1 MGTNIL
7 SGEES
12 NTKIV
17 AVFQNNQAAE
27 RCAQVL
33 REKGVDPNQYE
44 IIAPH
49 ETHYDRKL
57 EPEEQGI
64 QRTAVK
70 AHVRL
75 GSAGFVLGWLIWG
88 GLYLAGVEL
97 ISSTPGRSLIP
108 ILFFST
114 AAGLMWGG
122 FVTMRPDQE
131 VVIQE
136 VETAVHE
143 GHWSLVIHSRS
154 SEQTHT
160 ITQTLSDLNIEIAR
174 SL

>member
-1 MGTNIL
+1 MSSKPWSI
-7 SGEES
+7 
-12 NTKIV
+12 
-17 AVFQNNQAAE
+17 Q
-27 RCAQVL
+27 
-33 REKGVDPNQYE
+33 
-44 IIAPH
+44 
-49 ETHYDRKL
+49 L

-75 GSAGFVLGWLIWG
+75 GLAGFVLGWLI
-88 GLYLAGVEL
+88 
-97 ISSTPGRSLIP
+97 
-108 ILFFST
+108 
-114 AAGLMWGG
+114 WGG